1 VLLTDKPPEQRRAA
15 FRLMALCSRVSCDAA
30 LYERIASQAAT
41 LDSQAWGTLPHR
53 AEAHGIAP
61 LLFTHLKAAS
71 APVPIEVQR
80 ALRGL
85 MLRHRLANRARMA
98 VLRSILARLGT
109 AGISVC
115 VLKGA
120 ALAHLIYPTP
130 DLRPMR
136 DVDLLVRP
144 SEARRAQ
151 RILREM
157 GFAAPPAE
165 SVELPDKHMAAAQLD
180 KAGFVLSVE
189 VHHNLFAATYPLSM
203 TLDDLTEPPQAF
215 DIDGQPAYALDH
227 ADMLWHLCQHMRL
240 SSGVFG
246 ANRLIWMADIVS
258 YAEHFASEIDWARLS
273 ARYPIVINTLSLLH
287 FLTPLSEELLAS
299 AAIPLGPA
307 PRGIGLDFEGWPR
320 TSIRAQREKGA
331 WGILRD
337 TFAPPEWWVR
347 LYYGLGSAAP
357 LFTTRWLRHPWHIL
371 GWVAH
376 LIRGWF

>member
-1 VLLTDKPPEQRRAA
+1 MLKKASEQDRAA
-15 FRLMALCSRVSCDAA
+15 FRLMALCSRLACDAA
-30 LYERIASQAAT
+30 LYERIASQAAA
-41 LDSQAWGTLPHR
+41 LDPQAWGLLPHR
-53 AEAHGIAP
+53 AETHGIAP

-71 APVPIEVQR
+71 APAPIEVER

-85 MLRHRLANRARMA
+85 ALRHRLANRARMA
-98 VLRSILARLGT
+98 VLRSILERLEA

-130 DLRPMR
+130 GLRPMR

-151 RILREM
+151 RLLREM
-157 GFAAPPAE
+157 GFVAPPAE
-165 SVELPDKHMAAAQLD
+165 SAELPDKHMAAASLD
-180 KAGFVLSVE
+180 LDETGFVLSVE
-189 VHHNLFAATYPLSM
+189 VHHNLFLATYPLSM
-203 TLDDLTEPPQAF
+203 TLDDLTGPPQAF

-227 ADMLWHLCQHMRL
+227 ADMLWHLCQHTRL

-246 ANRLIWMADIVS
+246 ANRLIWVADIVG
-258 YAEHFASEIDWARLS
+258 YAEHFASEIDWTQLA

-287 FLTPLSEELLAS
+287 FLTPLSEKLLAS
-299 AAIPLGPA
+299 APIPLGAP
-307 PRGIGLDFEGWPR
+307 PRGIGLEFEGWPR
-320 TSIRAQREKGA
+320 TSLAAQREKGA
-331 WGILRD
+331 WRILRD
-337 TFAPPEWWVR
+337 TFAPPAWWLR

-357 LFTTRWLRHPWHIL
+357 LVVTRWLRHPWHIL

-376 LIRGWF
+376 LIR

>member
-1 VLLTDKPPEQRRAA
+1 
-15 FRLMALCSRVSCDAA
+15 MALCSRITCDAA
-30 LYERIASQAAT
+30 LYERITRRAAA
-41 LDSQAWGTLPHR
+41 LDARAWGMLPHQ
-53 AEAHGIAP
+53 AETHGIAP
-61 LLFTHLKAAS
+61 LLYTHLKAAS
-71 APVPIEVQR
+71 SPAPTEVQR

-85 MLRHRLANRARMA
+85 TLRHRLANRARMA
-98 VLRSILARLGT
+98 ELRLILERLGA

-120 ALAHLIYPTP
+120 ALAHLVYPTP
-130 DLRPMR
+130 GLRPMR

-144 SEARRAQ
+144 SEARWAQ

-157 GFAAPPAE
+157 GFSAPPAE
-165 SVELPDKHMAAAQLD
+165 GAQLPDKHMAAAQLD
-180 KAGFVLSVE
+180 EAGFVLSVE
-189 VHHNLFAATYPLSM
+189 LHHNLFAATYPLSM
-203 TLDDLTEPPQAF
+203 TLNDLTGPPQAF

-246 ANRLIWMADIVS
+246 ANRLIWMADVVS
-258 YAEHFASEIDWARLS
+258 YAEHFASEIDWAQLS

-287 FLTPLSEELLAS
+287 FLTPLSRKLLAS
-299 AAIPLGPA
+299 APIPLGPA
-307 PRGIGLDFEGWPR
+307 PRGVGLDFEGWPR
-320 TSIRAQREKGA
+320 TSIAAQREKGA

-337 TFAPPEWWVR
+337 TFAPPEWWLR

-357 LFTTRWLRHPWHIL
+357 LLATRWLRHPWHIL